1 MAIKLLNDFVNK
13 FVCMFVCDGTFLLQI
28 LEGFHKFW
36 KISPETWPQYHYP
49 VFSSLDEGKRFPSKP
64 SGSKAKNG
72 QWFYVI
78 VFSFLLEFYSIIP
91 NQRDSH
97 WRCFIKM
104 LFLKYSENTHGES
117 TCVGVLFNKIVG
129 WRPATLLKGLQ
140 HRCFPVNSQKF

>member
-1 MAIKLLNDFVNK
+1 MTLLINL
-13 FVCMFVCDGTFLLQI
+13 FVCLYATVLFCFKFLRDSTNFERFLQKPDLSI
-28 LEGFHKFW
+28 ITQFSLHLTKANV
-36 KISPETWPQYHYP
+36 SPQNHPE
-49 VFSSLDEGKRFPSKP
+49 
-64 SGSKAKNG
+64 SKAKNG
-72 QWFYVI
+72 QWFYVN